1 MSSSVKR
8 RFPSDLSDFWEI
20 FLRRRWWFVIPPL
33 VIAAATLGVVL
44 ELPKTYRSETTILVE
59 PQKVPSEYVK
69 ATVTIDVNDRL
80 QTISQEVL
88 SRTRL
93 QKIIDQ
99 FGLYRTTSRRERV
112 IRSWTQGSQETQED
126 LIEMMRKDITLEPAE
141 TVVNQET
148 PGRGHE
154 LAAFKIAYQGRDPA
168 LAQQVTRQ
176 LASLFIEENLR
187 VREQQAEGTNEFIDS
202 ELEKA
207 RQALDVQEKRLREFK
222 AQYMGAL
229 PEEQQ
234 ANMQLM
240 GQFQALLQAN
250 GDAIARAQDQKAY
263 YQSLLTAL
271 GKHGPQQAKPFVQNT
286 LETRRAE
293 LAVAEEKN
301 KPDHPDVV
309 RLRGEVAALEKLV
322 QETSKTQDDTA
333 PPGSLDA
340 PDQIHSQMLVLDQE
354 ITRRNQRQTEIEN
367 KIKQVQSRVEILP
380 AVEQQLSEITRDYT
394 ISKGQYQ
401 SLLEKKNA
409 SAMAAEMERG
419 AKGEQFRILDP
430 ATLPEKPYK
439 EDVVKLSLLG
449 CFGGILCGCA
459 LGLFMEFRDKTI
471 QNDRDMAF
479 YLPSPRLASFPQLPT
494 STSNGQPPKR
504 HRRFGRILIRKRLA
518 SVIHSGPHPDLSQVD
533 DLAPSAH
540 PAPEAA
546 GAKGESIE
554 DLLRAEVQA
563 GDSTERSMAG
573 SLRRA
578 MALQP
583 SSAPEQAPP
592 KPAPRTF
599 TLSSAPA
606 KLVALQHP
614 SASKDGEDTAFAKEQ
629 FRVLRTRL
637 LELMRVR
644 RIRTVMVTSCIEAEG
659 KTLVATNLA
668 FTMSNVRNLRV
679 LLVDADLRKGSV
691 GEFLK
696 MDSRLGL
703 STYLLNGK
711 GLGDVAWRVNPHLDV
726 VPTRCVREHLV
737 EVLNRS
743 RMTDFLQQAAKD
755 HDLVV
760 IDAPPILPVADAQ
773 VLASM
778 VDAVILVVRAG
789 LCPYELAS
797 TAVELLQP
805 KIIGTVLNGV
815 TRFPHNRY
823 YYGYYRRNEK
833 PES

>member
-1 MSSSVKR
+1 MSSPVKR
-8 RFPSDLSDFWEI
+8 RFPSDLSEFWDI

-33 VIAAATLGVVL
+33 LISTVTLGVVL

-99 FGLYRTTSRRERV
+99 FGLYRTTSRGEKV
-112 IRSWTQGSQETQED
+112 MRSLTEGPQVTQED

-141 TVVNQET
+141 TIVNQEG
-148 PGRGHE
+148 PAGREHE

-271 GKHGPQQAKPFVQNT
+271 GKHGPQQAKPFVQDT

-322 QETSKTQDDTA
+322 KETNKTQDESA
-333 PPGSLDA
+333 PTGPLDA
-340 PDQIHSQMLVLDQE
+340 PDQIHSQMSALDQE

-394 ISKGQYQ
+394 ISKSQYQ

-430 ATLPEKPYK
+430 PTFPEKPYK
-439 EDVVKLSLLG
+439 QDIVKLILAG

-459 LGLFMEFRDKTI
+459 LGLFMEFKDKTI
-471 QNDRDMAF
+471 HDDRDMAF
-479 YLPSPRLASFPQLPT
+479 YLSPPLLGSVPQLGT
-494 STSNGQPPKR
+494 ITSNGQPR
-504 HRRFGRILIRKRLA
+504 NWHHRIGRTSVGTRLA
-518 SVIHSGPHPDLSQVD
+518 SDTHSDGHPELSQVGD
-533 DLAPSAH
+533 PAASAAPAH
-540 PAPEAA
+540 EAVR
-546 GAKGESIE
+546 AKEDSLE

-563 GDSTERSMAG
+563 GNSTERSMAG

-583 SSAPEQAPP
+583 SSAPEQPP
-592 KPAPRTF
+592 LKPAARIF
-599 TLSSAPA
+599 NFISAPA
-606 KLVALQHP
+606 KLVALHNP
-614 SASKDGEDTAFAKEQ
+614 SAGEDNAFAKEQ

-644 RIRTVMVTSCIEAEG
+644 RIRTLMVTSSIEGEG
-659 KTLVATNLA
+659 KTLVAANLA
-668 FTMSNVRNLRV
+668 FTLSNVQNLRV
-679 LLVDADLRKGSV
+679 LLVDADLRKGSL
-691 GEFLK
+691 GTFLK
-696 MDSRLGL
+696 MDARSGL

-726 VPTRCVREHLV
+726 VPTLCLKEHLV

-743 RMTDFLQQAAKD
+743 RMMNFLQQAEKD

-760 IDAPPILPVADAQ
+760 IDAPPVLPVADAQ

-778 VDAVILVVRAG
+778 VDAAILVVRAG
-789 LCPYELAS
+789 VCPYELAS
-797 TAVELLQP
+797 TAVELLEP
-805 KIIGTVLNGV
+805 KIIGAVLNGV
-815 TRFPHNRY
+815 TRFRNDRY
-823 YYGYYRRNEK
+823 YYGYYGRTET